1 MSENQ
6 LIANEAMRELPNDR
20 YDRYEITCDGFS
32 LLVMGFKDIQ

>member
-20 YDRYEITCDGFS
+20 YEITCDGVS